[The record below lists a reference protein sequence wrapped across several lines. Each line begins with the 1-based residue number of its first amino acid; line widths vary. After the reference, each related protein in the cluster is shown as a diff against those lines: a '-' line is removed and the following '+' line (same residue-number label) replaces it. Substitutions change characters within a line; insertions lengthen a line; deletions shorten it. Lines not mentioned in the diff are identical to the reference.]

1 MTPEERHLAITTWRR
16 IKEMQKVKERRLD
29 QYERE
34 MAQTIELTNEDLASM
49 IKRNE
54 VLESH

>member
-1 MTPEERHLAITTWRR
+1 MTPEERYLAITTWRR